1 MHSLRAYLQ
10 TLLSRLSYGS
20 RLNPARDWGVLLSLT
35 ALVLVLIIGWNVW
48 AFQTVVNG
56 GVLGGAVASSPPV
69 ISQTSID
76 ALRTLFSDRAAEEMN
91 YAAGIYRFTDP
102 SL

>member
-10 TLLSRLSYGS
+10 TLLSRLSYGG
-20 RLNPARDWGVLLSLT
+20 RLNPARDWFILLALT
-35 ALVLVLIIGWNVW
+35 TIALILIVGWSVG

-56 GVLGGAVASSPPV
+56 GVLGGAVTSSPPV

-76 ALRTLFSDRAAEEMN
+76 ALRTLFSDRAVEEMN
-91 YAAGIYRFTDP
+91 YASGAYRFTDP